1 MNKSVGATF
10 LLLKTTE
17 SQEDPDK
24 KRNYLFPLRNSPI
37 FNNSITNTDDAFS
50 RHFLKTVE
58 QILRINFSTN
68 PLEQF
73 TSSWKVLISWDFEL
87 VLLRG
92 CVNFYAMLR
101 MVAMAKITTFI
112 VVELEAAAF
121 SICVGVL
128 NSRLQ

>member
-37 FNNSITNTDDAFS
+37 FNNSITNTDDAFF

>member
-10 LLLKTTE
+10 LHKTTE

>member
-10 LLLKTTE
+10 LLKTTE